1 MIFILIRSERSDID
15 ADERSVTGPVATT
28 VRLIGS
34 KWKLLII
41 RNLLQCPWRFNEL
54 KKNLEGISQKVLTD
68 SLRSMEADGIVTRT
82 VYPEVSAPGGIR
94 PERTGRIHAPR
105 NGRHGKMGNKLQKS
119 VTDEIKF
126 TESGLNLFSSP
137 ERRSLK
143 CHKKQPGMTYPQCH
157 TGLFLNL
164 RPFHT
169 KKTDR
174 YFFLM
179 FSAYVSA
186 AAFFILLPG

>member
-1 MIFILIRSERSDID
+1 
-15 ADERSVTGPVATT
+15 
-28 VRLIGS
+28 
-34 KWKLLII
+34 
-41 RNLLQCPWRFNEL
+41 
-54 KKNLEGISQKVLTD
+54 
-68 SLRSMEADGIVTRT
+68 
-82 VYPEVSAPGGIR
+82 
-94 PERTGRIHAPR
+94 
-105 NGRHGKMGNKLQKS
+105 MGNKLQKS

-174 YFFLM
+174 HFFLM
-179 FSAYVSA
+179 FSAYQNEYHYSNYNIEA
-186 AAFFILLPG
+186 GLPQERAWNEIRRLPDRQPAGAMLPKGD